1 MKKITPSLQDTTADT
16 LFLTLYSRAIESQ
29 KPYPLIQDE
38 YAVDLIERL
47 EYDFTVFDNITTTS
61 VGVALRSAHFDA
73 VTRDFINNHEK
84 PIVVVIGC
92 GLDTRKKRLGEI
104 ADKAIFYQLDLPSVI
119 ALRKQLLPIG
129 KNEHYISCCL
139 LDDDWKDLL
148 LEKHPK
154 GQFIFLIEG
163 VMMYFSEADNRHFFS
178 RLAERFNGAELH
190 FDIFNR
196 WMSQNTALHEGVNR
210 TMAHFKFG
218 LNDEKQIENWQKNLQ
233 HEQTWVLSDY
243 PDWYRMGLP
252 FVSSYLIYYAVRTA
266 VKFVKFTIK

>member
-1 MKKITPSLQDTTADT
+1 MKKITPSLQDTIADT

-47 EYDFTVFDNITTTS
+47 EYDFSVFDNITTTS
-61 VGVALRSAHFDA
+61 VGVALRSTHFDN

-119 ALRKQLLPIG
+119 ALREQLLPVG
-129 KNEHYISCCL
+129 KNEHYVPCCL
-139 LDDDWKDLL
+139 LDDDWKDSL

-163 VMMYFSEADNRHFFS
+163 VMMYFSESDNRHFFS
-178 RLAERFNGAELH
+178 RLAERFKGAELH